1 MRNTCRTSLGF
12 LALHGWPDWVLLT
25 WVPLQTWEG
34 YPDWVLY
41 RLIIGANSEEHGS
54 EDLLID
60 EVDFAPLSLA
70 QFPRTGRGEKVL
82 QICNNRYELYGFLMC
97 LASFSRQHPSTNPML
112 AGMGFFPFL
121 LHEVCP
127 DLVSGH
133 SDLRRWELP
142 GCSSFRAATLAR
154 SHEIWLRLGSQAESH
169 VGSEWFGLCWWYG

>member
-41 RLIIGANSEEHGS
+41 RLIIGASSEEHGS

-70 QFPRTGRGEKVL
+70 QFPRTGRGGKGSTNL
-82 QICNNRYELYGFLMC
+82 QQPIQIIWFLDVSC
-97 LASFSRQHPSTNPML
+97 KFFPSTSFNQPNASWDGLFPMF
-112 AGMGFFPFL
+112 APRGVPRSRVRTFRPTP
-121 LHEVCP
+121 V
-127 DLVSGH
+127 
-133 SDLRRWELP
+133 
-142 GCSSFRAATLAR
+142 RAARVL
-154 SHEIWLRLGSQAESH
+154 
-169 VGSEWFGLCWWYG
+169 VV